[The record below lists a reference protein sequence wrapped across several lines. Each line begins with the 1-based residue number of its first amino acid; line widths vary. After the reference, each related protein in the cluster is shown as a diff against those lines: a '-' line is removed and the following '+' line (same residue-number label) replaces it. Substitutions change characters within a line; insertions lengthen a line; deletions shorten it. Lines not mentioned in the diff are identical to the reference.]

1 MSWHSITLFM
11 WGYQPHFRFQ
21 FEHLMDS
28 AMKVLGVHDAGAK
41 CLLVGTKI
49 PGADVQHD
57 VCVEPEDGQWPIA
70 LFADLPVAI
79 EEIVKTH
86 PLQNTF
92 YGDEPSMR
100 DKPENMR
107 RDSVRQAVEAALVSY
122 DANEGVRSFA
132 GAPAPVGGYYVV
144 PVLQLPNSIF
154 ERFRPL
160 REPVTNGRFTAAPS
174 MTHAS
179 VKQVLKEAHD
189 ELLRPD
195 PGRHLG
201 AKSASAAEVVRRAAS
216 DFMYTPGIAIG
227 DRSYGGPD
235 LFERFNLIS
244 SLMYEGTEG
253 KGPMLLASLG
263 SGAVEVALA
272 LDEPVPFHEP
282 RWSRKVLQMASS
294 ETALL
299 ANCASILGLGNITP
313 GTDPWTAQNVFEVQF
328 HDHYHWS
335 LSCGD
340 EVLLVSKYGAPSLPQ
355 DKLPRTRLIDTFKR
369 LFPEVTSD
377 DVDSFTKLC
386 DTAVEQRHGSMLV
399 VARDASNESAR
410 LSGQGTKIVPT
421 KLTPRLYHRVSNID
435 GTIIIDPHCFCHA
448 VGVILD
454 GPAREDCT
462 PSRGARYNSGIRY
475 VGATTT
481 PRLAVVVS
489 DDKTVDVIPVLLP
502 RICRSTAEE
511 QVARLEASNKDNY
524 HPVIAWLDRHRFYLD
539 SAQCDRVNAAN
550 NRIDNELREAG
561 EIRTLRPAFHPD
573 PLSTADYFMPEGR
586 GSA

>member
-1 MSWHSITLFM
+1 MSRHSITLFM
-11 WGYQPHFRFQ
+11 WGYQPHFRFH

-28 AMKVLGVHDAGAK
+28 VMKELGVHGAGGK

-49 PGADVQHD
+49 PGADVHND
-57 VCVEPEDGQWPIA
+57 VCVEPEAGEWPVA
-70 LFADLPVAI
+70 LFAELPAAI

-107 RDSVRQAVEAALVSY
+107 RDSVRQAVQAALVSY
-122 DANEGVRSFA
+122 DEKEGVRSFA

-160 REPVTNGRFTAAPS
+160 REPVTDGRFTGRPG
-174 MTHAS
+174 MIHAS
-179 VKQVLKEAHD
+179 VKQVLNEAYD

-195 PGRHLG
+195 PGRYISG
-201 AKSASAAEVVRRAAS
+201 RSASAAEIVRRAAS

-227 DRSYGGPD
+227 DRSYGGPN

-244 SLMYEGTEG
+244 SLMYEGAEG
-253 KGPMLLASLG
+253 KGRMLLANLD
-263 SGAVEVALA
+263 SGAVEVAMA
-272 LDEPVPFHEP
+272 LDEPVPFREP
-282 RWSRKVLQMASS
+282 RWARKVLQMASS

-299 ANCASILGLGNITP
+299 ANCVSILGLGNVTP
-313 GTDPWTAQNVFEVQF
+313 GTDPWAAQNVFEVEF

-355 DKLPRTRLIDTFKR
+355 DKFPRARLVDTFRR
-369 LFPEVTSD
+369 LFPEATAD
-377 DVDSFTKLC
+377 DVGSFAKLF
-386 DTAVEQRHGSMLV
+386 DTAVELRHGSMLV
-399 VARDASNESAR
+399 VARDASDESKR
-410 LSGQGTKIVPT
+410 LTGQGTKIVPT
-421 KLTPRLYHRVSNID
+421 KLTPELYRRVSNID
-435 GTIIIDPHCFCHA
+435 GTIIVDPHCVCHA

-454 GPAREDCT
+454 GPAREECT
-462 PSRGARYNSGIRY
+462 PARGARYNSGIRY
-475 VGATTT
+475 VGASPT

-489 DDKTVDVIPVLLP
+489 DDRTVDVIPILRP
-502 RICRSTAEE
+502 RARRKTVEE
-511 QVARLEASNKDNY
+511 YVAKLEASTGDNY
-524 HPVIAWLDRHRFYLD
+524 HPVISWLDEHRFYVD
-539 SAQCDRVNAAN
+539 EAQCARVNAAMTRLN
-550 NRIDNELREAG
+550 SEPTDVG
-561 EIRTLRPAFHPD
+561 EIRIVREEFRAD
-573 PLSTADYFMPEGR
+573 PRCTADYYEAEP
-586 GSA
+586 GS

>member
-1 MSWHSITLFM
+1 MSRHSITHFM
-11 WGYQPHFRFQ
+11 WGYQPHFRFH

-28 AMKVLGVHDAGAK
+28 AMKELGVHDAGGK

-49 PGADVQHD
+49 PGADVHHD
-57 VCVEPEDGQWPIA
+57 VCVEPEDGQWLVA
-70 LFADLPVAI
+70 LFAELPTAI

-107 RDSVRQAVEAALVSY
+107 RDSVRQAVQAALVSY
-122 DANEGVRSFA
+122 DADEGVRSFA

-144 PVLQLPNSIF
+144 PVLQLPDSIF

-160 REPVTNGRFTAAPS
+160 REPVTDGRFTGSPS
-174 MTHAS
+174 IIHAS
-179 VKQVLKEAHD
+179 VKQVLNEAYD
-189 ELLRPD
+189 ELLRPE
-195 PGRHLG
+195 PGRYISG
-201 AKSASAAEVVRRAAS
+201 RSASAGEIVRRAAL

-227 DRSYGGPD
+227 DRSYGGPN

-244 SLMYEGTEG
+244 SLMYEGAEG
-253 KGPMLLASLG
+253 KGRMLLASLE

-282 RWSRKVLQMASS
+282 RWARKVLQMASS

-299 ANCASILGLGNITP
+299 ANCVSILGLGNVTP
-313 GTDPWTAQNVFEVQF
+313 DTDPWAAQNVFEVEF

-335 LSCGD
+335 VSCGD

-355 DKLPRTRLIDTFKR
+355 DKFPRARLVDSFER
-369 LFPEVTSD
+369 LFPEVTTD
-377 DVDSFTKLC
+377 DVGNFTKLF

-399 VARDASNESAR
+399 VARDASDESQR

-421 KLTPRLYHRVSNID
+421 KLTPELYRRVSNID
-435 GTIIIDPHCFCHA
+435 GTIIIDPHCVCHA

-454 GPAREDCT
+454 GPAQEECT
-462 PSRGARYNSGIRY
+462 PARGARYNSGIRY
-475 VGATTT
+475 VGASPT

-489 DDKTVDVIPVLLP
+489 DDRTVDVIPILRP
-502 RICRSTAEE
+502 RARRMTVEE
-511 QVARLEASNKDNY
+511 YVAKLEASTRDNY
-524 HPVIAWLDRHRFYLD
+524 HPVISWLDEHRFYLD
-539 SAQCDRVNAAN
+539 EAQCARVNAEMTRLN
-550 NRIDNELREAG
+550 SEPRDVG
-561 EIRTLRPAFHPD
+561 EIRILREEFRPD
-573 PLSTADYFMPEGR
+573 PRCTADYFEPDPGP
-586 GSA
+586 